1 MAVVPVVRLSRP
13 WVIAIAALA
22 PLVTCAVLSGFK
34 ESVNAATAALVLVLL
49 VVAAAA
55 TGDRVAG
62 LAAALSSAAWFDFF
76 LTEPYNTFAIR
87 DPDDVE
93 IAVLLVL
100 IGAIV
105 TEVALWGRRQEE
117 RASRRAGYLDG
128 VLRTAE
134 TISLRDE
141 PPRAM
146 VETVAG
152 QIADVLG
159 VSRCRF
165 VAGPVKDVR
174 LAILEHDGSVIRN
187 GHPVRVERDGLP
199 TDEETAL
206 PVRQGG
212 ETLGHFVL
220 TSASEIARPSSE
232 QRRVAI
238 LLADQVGAVLGRTR

>member
-1 MAVVPVVRLSRP
+1 MALVPVVRLSRP
-13 WVIAIAALA
+13 WVITIAVVT

-34 ESVNAATAALVLVLL
+34 ESVTAATAALVLVLL

-62 LAAALSSAAWFDFF
+62 FAAALSSAAWFDFF

-87 DPDDVE
+87 DPDDIE
-93 IAVLLVL
+93 IAVLLVV
-100 IGAIV
+100 IGAAV
-105 TEVALWGRRQEE
+105 TEVALWGRRQQE

-134 TISLRDE
+134 AISVHDE
-141 PPRAM
+141 SPQAV

-174 LAILEHDGSVIRN
+174 LALLEHDGSVIRN
-187 GHPVRVERDGLP
+187 GRPVRVERDGLP

-206 PVRQGG
+206 LVRRGG

-220 TSASEIARPSSE
+220 TSASDIVRPSSE

-238 LLADQVGAVLGRTR
+238 LLADQVGAVLGGTH

>member
-1 MAVVPVVRLSRP
+1 MALVPVVRLSRP
-13 WVIAIAALA
+13 WVITIAVVT

-34 ESVNAATAALVLVLL
+34 ESVTAATAALVLVLL

-62 LAAALSSAAWFDFF
+62 FAAALSSAAWFDFF

-87 DPDDVE
+87 DPDDIE
-93 IAVLLVL
+93 IAVLLVV
-100 IGAIV
+100 IGAAV
-105 TEVALWGRRQEE
+105 TEVALWGRRQQE

-134 TISLRDE
+134 AISVHDE
-141 PPRAM
+141 SPQAV

-174 LAILEHDGSVIRN
+174 LALLEHDGSVIRN
-187 GHPVRVERDGLP
+187 GRPVRVERDGLP

-206 PVRQGG
+206 LVRRGG

-220 TSASEIARPSSE
+220 ISASDIVRPSSE

-238 LLADQVGAVLGRTR
+238 LLADQVGAVLGGTH

>member
-1 MAVVPVVRLSRP
+1 MALVPVVRLSRP
-13 WVIAIAALA
+13 WVITIAVVT

-34 ESVNAATAALVLVLL
+34 ESVTAATAALVLVLL

-62 LAAALSSAAWFDFF
+62 FAAALSSAAWFDFF

-87 DPDDVE
+87 DPDDIE
-93 IAVLLVL
+93 IAVLLVV
-100 IGAIV
+100 IGAAV
-105 TEVALWGRRQEE
+105 TEVALWGRRQQE

-134 TISLRDE
+134 AISVHDE
-141 PPRAM
+141 SPQAV

-174 LAILEHDGSVIRN
+174 LALLEHDGSVIRN

-206 PVRQGG
+206 LVRRGG

-220 TSASEIARPSSE
+220 TSASDIVRPSSE

-238 LLADQVGAVLGRTR
+238 LLADQVGAVLGGTH